1 MPDRVPCEGC
11 PFVRRQKR
19 KPGHGQPPEEVHRV
33 ANGGWRA
40 CDEDGGTCWG
50 AVAFTK
56 SDEALTYQQP
66 PEADRPAVARQQ
78 QPETP
83 ADRPTITKPGTALD
97 FITTDKD
104 A

>member
-19 KPGHGQPPEEVHRV
+19 KPGHGLPQEEVHRV
-33 ANGGWRA
+33 ANGGWRTY
-40 CDEDGGTCWG
+40 DENKSTCWG

-56 SDEALTYQQP
+56 SDDALTYQQP
-66 PEADRPAVARQQ
+66 PEPERPAVARRQ

-97 FITTDKD
+97 FITSAKED
-104 A
+104 

>member
-19 KPGHGQPPEEVHRV
+19 KPGHGLPQEEVHRV

-56 SDEALTYQQP
+56 SDDALTYQQP
-66 PEADRPAVARQQ
+66 PEPERPAVARRQ

-97 FITTDKD
+97 FITTAKD
-104 A
+104 E